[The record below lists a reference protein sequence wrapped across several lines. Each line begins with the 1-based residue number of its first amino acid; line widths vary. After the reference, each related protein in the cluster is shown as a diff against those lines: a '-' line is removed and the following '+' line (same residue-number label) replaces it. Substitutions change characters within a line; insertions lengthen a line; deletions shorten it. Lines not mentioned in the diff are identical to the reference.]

1 MTRKIRYFPLII
13 KKEEKA
19 NLSLDRKE
27 EWNILNIVD

>member
-1 MTRKIRYFPLII
+1 MTRKIRFYPLII
-13 KKEEKA
+13 KKEEKV

>member
-1 MTRKIRYFPLII
+1 MTRKIRYFPLIK

-27 EWNILNIVD
+27 GWNILNIVD